1 MRATIDLQRHDAPRK
16 TTGTRMPQYKNPT
29 PTVDCIVELPGDR
42 IVLIKRS
49 NEPIGWALPGGF
61 VDEGEPLH
69 TACVREVR
77 EETGLEVDLS
87 EQFFT
92 YSDPSRD
99 PRKHT
104 ISTVFIGWAEGDPKG
119 SDDAAD
125 AKAFTI
131 DKLPMSELVFDH
143 ATIVSDYLTYKR
155 TGKRRKI

>member
-1 MRATIDLQRHDAPRK
+1 
-16 TTGTRMPQYKNPT
+16 MPAYKNPI
-29 PTVDCIVELPGDR
+29 PTVDCIVELPRDR
-42 IVLIKRS
+42 IVLIMRK

-69 TACVREVR
+69 VACVREVK
-77 EETGLEVDLS
+77 EETGLDVDLS

-104 ISTVFIGWAEGDPKG
+104 LSTVYIGWADGEPSG

-125 AKAFTI
+125 AKAFTL
-131 DKLPMSELVFDH
+131 DELPREMCFDH
-143 ATIVSDYLTYKR
+143 GTILSDYVTYKR

>member
-1 MRATIDLQRHDAPRK
+1 MAP
-16 TTGTRMPQYKNPT
+16 PFKNPT
-29 PTVDCIVELPGDR
+29 PTVDCLVELSGDR
-42 IVLIKRS
+42 LVLIKRN

-69 TACVREVR
+69 AACVREVH
-77 EETGLEVDLS
+77 EETGLDVDLT

-92 YSDPSRD
+92 YSDPARD

-104 ISTVFIGWAEGDPKG
+104 ISTVFIGWAQGDPRG
-119 SDDAAD
+119 GDDASEAR
-125 AKAFTI
+125 AFPI
-131 DKLPMSELVFDH
+131 DQLPMGELVFDH

>member
-1 MRATIDLQRHDAPRK
+1 MA
-16 TTGTRMPQYKNPT
+16 PQYKNPT
-29 PTVDCIVELPGDR
+29 PTVDCIVQLSGDR

-61 VDEGEPLH
+61 VDEGESLH
-69 TACVREVR
+69 AACIREVR
-77 EETGLEVDLS
+77 EETGLEVDLT

-92 YSDPSRD
+92 YSDPARD

-104 ISTVFIGWAEGDPKG
+104 ISTVFIGWAQGDPKG

-125 AKAFTI
+125 AKAFPI
-131 DKLPMSELVFDH
+131 DAIPLSELVFDH